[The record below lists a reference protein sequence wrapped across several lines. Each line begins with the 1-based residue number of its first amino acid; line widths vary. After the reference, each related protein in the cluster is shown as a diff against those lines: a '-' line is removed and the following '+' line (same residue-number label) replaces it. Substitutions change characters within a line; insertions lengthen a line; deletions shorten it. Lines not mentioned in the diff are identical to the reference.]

1 MTTGSLSDLSRLVYD
16 ASGLVPVVAQDRV
29 TGEIRMLA
37 YANATAV
44 ARTRETGF
52 ATFFSRSRQA
62 LWEKGETSGN
72 RMAVS
77 EILVD
82 CDADALVY
90 LVDPAGPTCHTGARS
105 CFPAALSATTL
116 TRLEATLEA
125 RKSSTAAASYV
136 KSLYERGGAVIG
148 EKVEEE
154 AGELARAVAGESDER
169 VVSEAADV
177 LFHVLVAL
185 RARGVSLEAVLRE
198 LDRRAGTS
206 GHDEKRARAPKT

>member
-44 ARTRETGF
+44 ARTRERGF

-105 CFPAALSATTL
+105 CFPGALSATTL

-125 RKSSTAAASYV
+125 RKSSTAEASYV

-177 LFHVLVAL
+177 VFHVLVAL